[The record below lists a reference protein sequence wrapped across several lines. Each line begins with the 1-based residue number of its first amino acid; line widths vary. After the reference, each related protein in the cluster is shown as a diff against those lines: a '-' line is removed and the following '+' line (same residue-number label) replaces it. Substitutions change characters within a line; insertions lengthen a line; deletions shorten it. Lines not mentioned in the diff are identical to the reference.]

1 MSSNQ
6 FHLLRTRRFLP
17 MFCVQFLGAFNDNVF
32 RNAFVI
38 LLTYRLAADLGWD
51 PKIGVSAIAG
61 VFILPFFL
69 FSAFSG
75 SLADKFEKA
84 RFIRWTK
91 LWEIA
96 AMGLGAVA
104 FHRQDAYLL
113 FAVLFLMGMQSS
125 FFGPLKYG
133 ILPDHLRPDELV
145 AGNALFEAATFIA
158 ILLGTILGG
167 LLILGPAGTTV
178 VSAVSIG
185 LATAGWIASWW
196 VPPAEPQPEGRAL
209 RIDWNVPRGLW
220 RLVSYARRQPPV
232 FRPVLGISWFWV
244 LGSTWLVV
252 IPTYVEG
259 TLQASARAV
268 TACLTLFAIGIG
280 VGALLCHRLL
290 RGEISARWVPL
301 AGVVCSAFMF
311 DFVWLSAGLVAPDAA
326 PFTVRSWTAVRLA
339 LDLFGI
345 AVAGG
350 VFSVPLY
357 AMLQARS
364 APDHRAR
371 NIATN
376 NILNSF
382 FMVVAAIVTAVL
394 FALGWSIPQVILL
407 LASLNVLVAAYTV
420 VLIPDARLPR
430 WLRRRLGRETAG
442 GN

>member
-1 MSSNQ
+1 MPSNQ
-6 FHLLRTRRFLP
+6 VHLLRTRRFLP
-17 MFCVQFLGAFNDNVF
+17 LFCVQFLGAFNDNVF
-32 RNAFVI
+32 KNAFVI

-51 PKIGVSAIAG
+51 PKLGVTAIAG

-69 FSAFSG
+69 FSAFAG

-91 LWEIA
+91 VWEIA
-96 AMGLGAVA
+96 AMTLGAVA
-104 FHRQDAYLL
+104 FHRQDAHLL

-158 ILLGTILGG
+158 ILTGTILGG
-167 LLILGPAGTTV
+167 LLILGENGATI
-178 VSAVSIG
+178 VSVLAIA

-196 VPPAEPQPEGRAL
+196 VPPAEPQPEGRLL

-220 RLVSYARRQPPV
+220 RLVAYARSQPPV

-244 LGSTWLVV
+244 IGATWLTV
-252 IPTYVEG
+252 IPAYVEG
-259 TLQASARAV
+259 TLRADERAV
-268 TACLTLFAIGIG
+268 TACLTLFAVGIG
-280 VGALLCHRLL
+280 VGSLLCHRLL

-301 AGVVCSAFMF
+301 AGLVCSLFMF
-311 DFVWLSAGLVAPDAA
+311 DFVWLSAGLNDPGAS
-326 PFTVRSWTAVRLA
+326 PFTVKSWTAARLA

-350 VFSVPLY
+350 LFSVPLY
-357 AMLQARS
+357 AMLQSRS

-371 NIATN
+371 NVATN

-382 FMVVAAIVTAVL
+382 FMVIAAIVTAVL

-407 LASLNVLVAAYTV
+407 LASLNVVVAGYTMTLV
-420 VLIPDARLPR
+420 PDARLPR
-430 WLRRRLGRETAG
+430 WLRTRLGHPPPG
-442 GN
+442 